1 MYDGAIHQNNIL
13 ILIKSP
19 LRIMFILILFMIV
32 CIVMIRVKEKTYKI
46 GDMVPEN
53 HHFKTFP
60 NTYNYRGSLSKKTT

>member
-1 MYDGAIHQNNIL
+1 
-13 ILIKSP
+13 
-19 LRIMFILILFMIV
+19 MFILILFMIV